1 MNILVLIAAL
11 LVALNAHNHYTCIFE
26 KINRDVREESM
37 KAKPDVSSVPHGSK
51 RMLLTITR
59 NPIRIT
65 LDYSNFTT
73 LKTPLNG
80 ASATTTTNLDFVLNA
95 MKVAVAFYMSR
106 LQVYPLTTIS
116 APSTCFDY
124 NTPPNDQQYGISAS
138 DLHIYTT
145 YITDASASYGATG
158 KSCKYYGD
166 GTATLP
172 DATLQVGR
180 PTMGRIIFN
189 TYSLVDTQS
198 SLTNRLFQSIVS
210 TACHEV
216 LHILGMDS
224 TLYGSWLDSDENSA
238 NFGNAYTSTT

>member
-1 MNILVLIAAL
+1 
-11 LVALNAHNHYTCIFE
+11 
-26 KINRDVREESM
+26 
-37 KAKPDVSSVPHGSK
+37 
-51 RMLLTITR
+51 MLLTITR

-65 LDYSNFTT
+65 YDASNFNTVSAGT
-73 LKTPLNG
+73 NG
-80 ASATTTTNLDFVLNA
+80 ASTTTTTNLAFVLKSF
-95 MKVAVAFYMSR
+95 KVAISFYITR

-116 APSTCFDY
+116 APSVCVDY

-145 YITDASASYGATG
+145 YITDKTQSYGATG

-198 SLTNRLFQSIVS
+198 SLTNRLFQSVIS
-210 TACHEV
+210 TACHEL

-224 TLYGSWLDSDENSA
+224 TLYSSWLDSD
-238 NFGNAYTSTT
+238 

>member
-1 MNILVLIAAL
+1 MKILILITLL
-11 LVALNAHNHYTCIFE
+11 LVAFNAHNHYTCIFD
-26 KINRDVREESM
+26 KINRDVREEGRL
-37 KAKPDVSSVPHGSK
+37 AKPDVGTVSPTSK

-59 NPIRIT
+59 NPMRIT
-65 LDYSNFTT
+65 LDYSHFNT
-73 LKTPLNG
+73 LKAGVNG
-80 ASATTTTNLDFVLNA
+80 AATTTTTNLAFVLKSLN
-95 MKVAVAFYMSR
+95 VALAFYMSR

-124 NTPPNDQQYGISAS
+124 DTPPNDQQYGISAS
-138 DLHIYTT
+138 DLHIYAT
-145 YITDASASYGATG
+145 YITDANTAYGATG

-189 TYSLVDTQS
+189 TYNLVDTQS
-198 SLTNRLFQSIVS
+198 SLTNRLFQSVTS

-224 TLYGSWLDSDENSA
+224 TLYNTWLDSD
-238 NFGNAYTSTT
+238 